1 MEYIHKY
8 FIGFA
13 LFSLLSLSGCSTLRN
28 ADFLP
33 IATPLNANSQQ
44 QLAIKRLSDILNH
57 VDLSDEQKAEL
68 HLQRGIRYDVIGF
81 LHLASFDFN
90 QALKYKPTLAEAY
103 NYLGVYSTLSSNFP
117 LAYDAFDS
125 VLELKP
131 EHQFAYLNRGIA
143 LLYGGRAKLALSDFT
158 AFNQLEPSDP
168 YRQLWLYIAQ
178 REVSAEQAQVQLK
191 ESRSKLED
199 EAWATSLV
207 DLYLGSLSETDFI
220 EQLEENVKSEDDFAR
235 RLCEAYFYLA
245 KLKQF
250 KHQHDEAKHYFKL
263 ALAAN
268 VYEFVEHRYAKFELE
283 RYDMLSSFKQEPT
296 KR

>member
-1 MEYIHKY
+1 MEYIQKY
-8 FIGFA
+8 FIVIV
-13 LFSLLSLSGCSTLRN
+13 LFFFFSVAGCSSAPN

-33 IATPLNANSQQ
+33 IATPLSANSQQ

-68 HLQRGIRYDVIGF
+68 HFQRGIRYDVIGF

-117 LAYDAFDS
+117 VAYDAFDS

-143 LLYGGRAKLALSDFT
+143 LLYGGRAELALSDFT
-158 AFNQLEPSDP
+158 AFNELEPSDP
-168 YRQLWLYIAQ
+168 YRHLWLYIAQ
-178 REVSAEQAQVQLK
+178 REVSAEQAQAKLK
-191 ESRSKLED
+191 ENRSKLKD

-207 DLYLGSLSETDFI
+207 DLYLGSVSENDFI
-220 EQLEENVKSEDDFAR
+220 EQLEENIESEDDFAR

-250 KHQHDEAKHYFKL
+250 TQQHDAAKHYFKL

-283 RYDMLSSFKQEPT
+283 RYDMLSSFEQEPT
-296 KR
+296 KP